1 MSLASCLMAG
11 ALTLALP
18 SDGTFRLHWTH
29 SVEKTEWREDW
40 RRVPGG
46 LRLERA
52 AVKGSG
58 AGMEPG
64 PDARL
69 IDGWLIWTPQAA
81 TVSSLA
87 IAASGMTASGWTLC
101 AGETCQ
107 VIGEAAGNA
116 VILRPCEP

>member
-1 MSLASCLMAG
+1 MTAASCLMAG
-11 ALTLALP
+11 AVMLALP
-18 SDGTFRLHWTH
+18 PDGSFRLHWTH

-40 RRVPGG
+40 RLVPEG

-69 IDGWLIWTPQAA
+69 VDGWLVWAPQ
-81 TVSSLA
+81 VPPLPSLA

-101 AGETCQ
+101 AAETCQ
-107 VIGEAAGNA
+107 VLGDTAGTA
-116 VILRPCEP
+116 ITLRPCGN